1 MLLKKEIDIFNPDI
15 IKVGNPIKVIWN
27 KGRHTEYTD
36 CGIILESNESY
47 LIYGMI
53 NDKGDSIKV
62 KLEAITVALSSGIE
76 VKIGSWRF

>member
-1 MLLKKEIDIFNPDI
+1 MLLKKEIDIYNPDI
-15 IKVGNPIKVIWN
+15 IKVGNPIKVVWD

-36 CGIILESNESY
+36 YGIILENNESF
-47 LIYGMI
+47 LIYEMI

-76 VKIGSWRF
+76 VKIGSWGF